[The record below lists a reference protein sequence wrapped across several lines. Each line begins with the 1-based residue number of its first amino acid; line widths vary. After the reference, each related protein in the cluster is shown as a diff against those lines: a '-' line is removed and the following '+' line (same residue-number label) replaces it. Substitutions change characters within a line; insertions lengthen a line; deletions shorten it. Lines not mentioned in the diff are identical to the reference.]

1 MKKYSSLMSIL
12 TLLLI
17 ILVSFSA
24 SCDKRNPPPILAPVP
39 LPPSASQER
48 YITRMTASP
57 DRIYADYNITYSIV
71 SAEIKD
77 GEGFGVPNQIVKFKT
92 NLGRIIS
99 DVPTDSSGVAK
110 TTFYDDGDIG
120 IATISAIVRNYDAS
134 GDTLIWQDSTAITVE
149 IKEIPPI
156 SSVNL
161 KLPREI
167 QPYPMSVMQEI
178 TLIAYPTMAYLPGEE
193 GQGVPNNTLVTFTC
207 NKGRFVDSGGNE
219 IGTSA
224 VVGTYNGR
232 ATIKYNSWTDA
243 TTMPDAEN
251 AFVTATVGGVSDTK
265 EIVIEPGNPA
275 NIRLK
280 TYVQVDNELVE
291 TDSSSVNSPNWIFV
305 QAKLTDIYHNACP
318 YQPVKFSTDIGS
330 FLNTTQTVT
339 QNTQLDGI
347 ASVRFTPGLSAGAA
361 SIQATANSDTLK
373 AVTIFMINSSE
384 LYSLDFTQSSQINL
398 NVANTGGL
406 ESAIL
411 RVKLRDIN
419 GNLIDA
425 PQKVYFRIANINAPA
440 GANINGYPQQD
451 SVEVISNGGEAQVSV
466 NSGTESGIVKIK
478 VSWVSENGNRYIYAL
493 KTNIVIHSG
502 PPVPGGIIS
511 FVSGFDSG
519 QELGGGLWRVQC
531 GAIVKDIY
539 NNPVDWGTTVWFS
552 IVDNA
557 NCEIEASARVGNQ
570 NAEGDS
576 TAGVAYTYV
585 TYDGTLTYHTITIR
599 ANCGDDPY
607 GVPIFGDTPCVLP
620 LNGPEAN
627 IEAQPA
633 VLMFDL
639 NQTNY
644 EFSDIYFYLTD
655 AQGCQISNAKVMFLA
670 LDGGH
675 FIYSSNAIYD
685 PASLPNEY
693 WRLLTNQN
701 GYAIARIAFSPVEAP
716 PPVEEIVQP
725 VPMRVRA
732 TLIEALLNRET
743 IVTLIKFP
751 GTAPW

>member
-1 MKKYSSLMSIL
+1 MKKYSSMMSIL

-24 SCDKRNPPPILAPVP
+24 SCDKRNPPPILAPIP
-39 LPPSASQER
+39 LPPESSQER
-48 YITRMTASP
+48 YITRLNANP
-57 DRIYADYNITYSIV
+57 DVIYADYNITYSII

-77 GEGFGVPNQIVKFKT
+77 GEGFGVANQIVKFKT
-92 NLGRIIS
+92 DLGRIIT

-110 TTFYDDGDIG
+110 TTFYDDGDVG

-134 GDTLIWQDSTAITVE
+134 GDTLIWQDSTSINVE
-149 IKEIPPI
+149 IKEIPP
-156 SSVNL
+156 VTNVEL
-161 KLPREI
+161 KLQLPHTDTLF
-167 QPYPMSVMQEI
+167 VMPIMQQTTVTAI
-178 TLIAYPTMAYLPGEE
+178 PTNAE
-193 GQGVPNNTLVTFTC
+193 GQEVPNNTLVTFSC
-207 NKGRFVDSGGNE
+207 NEKGYFVDSGGNE
-219 IGTSA
+219 IGITA
-224 VVGTYNGR
+224 IAGTYNGR
-232 ATIKYNSWTDA
+232 ATVKYNSGTHA
-243 TTMPDAEN
+243 TTTPGEEHAII
-251 AFVTATVGGVSDTK
+251 TATIGGASDSK
-265 EIVIEPGNPA
+265 IIMIEPGTPA
-275 NIRLK
+275 NIRLRS
-280 TYVQVDNELVE
+280 YVQVDNVLIEAD
-291 TDSSSVNSPNWIFV
+291 TSSVNSPNWIFMH
-305 QAKLTDIYHNACP
+305 AELTDIYHNACP

-339 QNTQLDGI
+339 QNTQTDGI

-361 SIQATANSDTLK
+361 TIQASANNDTLK

-384 LYSLDFTQSSQINL
+384 LYSLDFTQTDQINL

-419 GNLIDA
+419 GNLIDV
-425 PQKVYFRIANINAPA
+425 PQKVYFRIANTNAPD
-440 GANINGYPQQD
+440 GANINDYPQQD

-478 VSWVSENGNRYIYAL
+478 VSWVSENGSRYIYAL
-493 KTNIVIHSG
+493 KTNIVIHAG

-519 QELGGGLWRVQC
+519 EELGGGLWRVQC
-531 GAIVKDIY
+531 GAIVKDMY
-539 NNPVDWGTTVWFS
+539 NNPVDWRTSVWFS
-552 IVDNA
+552 IIDNE
-557 NCEIEASARVGNQ
+557 NCQIDAEAFVGNL
-570 NAEGDS
+570 NADGDS
-576 TAGVAYTYV
+576 TAGIAYTYI

-620 LNGPEAN
+620 LNAPEAY
-627 IEAQPA
+627 IEPQPA

-639 NQTNY
+639 NQTSY
-644 EFSDIYFYLTD
+644 EFADVYFYVTD
-655 AQGCQISNAKVMFLA
+655 GQGCQISNAQVMFLG

-675 FIYSSNAIYD
+675 FIYSPNAIYV
-685 PASLPNEY
+685 PNSPPNEY
-693 WRLLTNQN
+693 WHLLTDEN

-716 PPVEEIVQP
+716 PPIEEIPQP
-725 VPMRVRA
+725 APMRVRG

-743 IVTLIKFP
+743 TVTLIKFP